1 MEGGTHA
8 EAVKAGFTS
17 EQAVFFTRA
26 CIEIKNECWQHFEK
40 ELNERNSRTKDIFL
54 KAMVRFIPF
63 VIVFGIGLFIGS
75 LIVTN

>member
-8 EAVKAGFTS
+8 EAVRAGFTS

-40 ELNERNSRTKDIFL
+40 KLNERSSRNKDIFL
-54 KAMVRFIPF
+54 KAMVRLVPF
-63 VIVFGIGLFIGS
+63 AIALQVGLVIGS